1 MRKSFLS
8 TVIVGALLC
17 SLIQANPPTA
27 AVKDKV
33 PLPIGTMDAK
43 EWLKQSTAKLEPGE
57 IDRMV
62 NSVLQKVN
70 IKAAPLTTDEQ
81 FIRRVTLDLTGRP
94 PTPADLSA
102 FLADKDKDKRAKLID
117 KLLQSDEFAR
127 HWSLYFRDVIQSRAT
142 DFRSRLFAGHF
153 DRWLTEQLK
162 TNQSWSKIT
171 REMLTATGPMRNDEP
186 NKNGQAYFLNSRTG
200 ADAVTELTAE
210 TSRIFL
216 GIQIQCA
223 QCNDHPSDV
232 WKRQQFHEMAAF
244 LARVRSRPIFEE
256 QRIVGQDLVSTP
268 FGEHRMPDSDDPKK
282 GNSVSPKFIDGKA
295 PKAAKSGPAPAPKL
309 AKAGF
314 PMKDGKKSAFPKGPF
329 PKGGFGF
336 GAGGL
341 SDEERRKALTDYIV
355 SKDNPWFAGAFVNR
369 IWGELMGQA
378 FYQPIDDMGPQK
390 EAYMPDVLARV
401 AGSFRGS
408 DYDIKELFRELLNT
422 EVYQRQIRPGEST
435 GDHLLFAAANPTRMS
450 ANALWH
456 TLVGTLGTFGGPG
469 GFAPKMAMGPFGR
482 FGGLEGTFK
491 QEFGFD
497 PSTKAD
503 EVEGSV
509 SQALLL
515 MNNPQINA
523 KIKAGGTNLLG
534 RILSQY
540 GADDEA
546 LRTLYMRTLGRRPT
560 DREMDRCREHVR
572 AANSRAE
579 AYEDILWALINSTE
593 YQMER

>member
-1 MRKSFLS
+1 MRKVLFSA
-8 TVIVGALLC
+8 ALLGLLHC
-17 SLIQANPPTA
+17 SVVHADPPAA
-27 AVKDKV
+27 AVKEKG
-33 PLPIGTMDAK
+33 PLPIGTLNAK
-43 EWLKQSTAKLEPGE
+43 DWLKQPAAKLEPGE

-62 NSVLQKVN
+62 NAVLQKVN
-70 IKAAPLTTDEQ
+70 IKAAPRTSDEQ
-81 FIRRVTLDLTGRP
+81 FMRRVSLDLTGRP

-117 KLLQSDEFAR
+117 KLLASDDFAR

-153 DRWLTEQLK
+153 DRWLVEQLK
-162 TNQSWSKIT
+162 TNQGWDKIT

-186 NKNGQAYFLNSRTG
+186 TKNGQAYFLNSRTG

-223 QCNDHPSDV
+223 QCHDHPSDV

-268 FGEHRMPDSDDPKK
+268 FGEHRMPDKDDAKK
-282 GNSVSPKFIDGKA
+282 GSSVTPRFIDGKA
-295 PKAAKSGPAPAPKL
+295 PKAAKAGPTPAPKL
-309 AKAGF
+309 AKEGF
-314 PMKDGKKSAFPKGPF
+314 PKKGAFPKGPF
-329 PKGGFGF
+329 PKGGFG
-336 GAGGL
+336 AGGL
-341 SDEERRKALTDYIV
+341 TDDERRKALADYIV

-390 EAYMPDVLARV
+390 EAYMPEVLARV
-401 AGSFRGS
+401 AASFRGS
-408 DYDIKELFRELLNT
+408 DYDIKSLFRELLNT
-422 EVYQRQIRPGEST
+422 EVYQRQIRPGESS
-435 GDHLLFAAANPTRMS
+435 GDHLLFASANPTRMS
-450 ANALWH
+450 ANALWQ
-456 TLVGTLGTFGGPG
+456 TLVGTLGPFGGPG

-523 KIKAGGTNLLG
+523 KIKAGDNNLLG

-540 GADDEA
+540 SADDEA
-546 LRTLYMRTLGRRPT
+546 LRTLYMRTLGRRPS
-560 DREMDRCREHVR
+560 DREMDRCKEHIR
-572 AANSRAE
+572 LANSRAE
-579 AYEDILWALINSTE
+579 AFEDILWALINSTE